1 MSTTENRV
9 FIRVKKLAET
19 QPYKIKNNSM
29 RKKHK
34 VMKYA
39 AARRRGRFASG
50 LAQTPLS
57 RGVHFLLFI
66 ELVYFSGRVLVC
78 AAQAAH
84 LFKTSTR
91 PTTTPTGKTRIFTDF
106 SVLIFYRFLIF
117 L

>member
-1 MSTTENRV
+1 
-9 FIRVKKLAET
+9 
-19 QPYKIKNNSM
+19 M

-34 VMKYA
+34 VMKHA

-91 PTTTPTGKTRIFTDF
+91 RTATTTTKTRISTDF
-106 SVLIFYRFLIF
+106 FVSLWIFKNKK
-117 L
+117 